1 MMDTSALTTYRML
14 CDQYQSSRRRNEQM
28 RRDSERLKAIF
39 IPVSTDKLETLKV
52 QLSTCKMNILKFLFI
67 PETVYTSTPTRSFRR
82 DQLASNNLP

>member
-1 MMDTSALTTYRML
+1 MDTSALTTYRML

-52 QLSTCKMNILKFLFI
+52 WLSTCKMNIFKVLFL
-67 PETVYTSTPTRSFRR
+67 PETVHTSTSTRSFGR